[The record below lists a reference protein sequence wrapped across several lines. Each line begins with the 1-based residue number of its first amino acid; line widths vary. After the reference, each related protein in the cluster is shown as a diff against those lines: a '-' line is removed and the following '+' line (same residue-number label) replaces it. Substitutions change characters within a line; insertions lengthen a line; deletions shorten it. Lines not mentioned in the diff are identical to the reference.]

1 MSAQETSDTAQHQ
14 DLALIKSRDGV
25 LNPSG
30 VRFGS
35 AEIYA
40 ITETVPEIADSVCV
54 GQKRDC
60 DADERVLLF
69 VKMKQDKSL
78 TLAIE
83 QKLKMAIKEKYS
95 SRHVPRFIFEVDGIP
110 YTVNGKKCEINI
122 KHIVS
127 CRNTAVSGTIANPDA
142 LKQYQR
148 FQKLPRD
155 KDKVA
160 KSTTKL

>member
-1 MSAQETSDTAQHQ
+1 MLTRNS
-14 DLALIKSRDGV
+14 DGV

-40 ITETVPEIADSVCV
+40 ITETIPEITDSICV
-54 GQKRDC
+54 GQKRSC

-69 VKMKQDKSL
+69 VKMKQGMAMTS
-78 TLAIE
+78 AIE
-83 QKLKMAIKEKYS
+83 KKLKVSIKEKYS
-95 SRHVPRFIFEVDGIP
+95 ARHVPRFIFEVADIP

-127 CRNTAVSGTIANPDA
+127 CRNTAVSGTVANPGS
-142 LKQYQR
+142 LKLYER

-155 KDKVA
+155 DKRAA
-160 KSTTKL
+160 KSMSKL

>member
-1 MSAQETSDTAQHQ
+1 MLLSIRQ
-14 DLALIKSRDGV
+14 DEELIVNRDGV

-40 ITETVPEIADSVCV
+40 ITETFSEIVDSICV

-69 VKMKQDKSL
+69 VKMQQKTAFTS
-78 TLAIE
+78 TIE
-83 QKLKMAIKEKYS
+83 RRLKVAIKNRYS
-95 SRHVPRFIFEVDGIP
+95 SRHVPRFIFEVDDIP
-110 YTVNGKKCEINI
+110 YTVNGKKCEINV

-127 CRNTAVSGTIANPDA
+127 CRKTTVSAAIANPGV
-142 LKQYQR
+142 LKLYER
-148 FQKLPRD
+148 FQKLPQD
-155 KDKVA
+155 ENKIA
-160 KSTTKL
+160 KSTSKL